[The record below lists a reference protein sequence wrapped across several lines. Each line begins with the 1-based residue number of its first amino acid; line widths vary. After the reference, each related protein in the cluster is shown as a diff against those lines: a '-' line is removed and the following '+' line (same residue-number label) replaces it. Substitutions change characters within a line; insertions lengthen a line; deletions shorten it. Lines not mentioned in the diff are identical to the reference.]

1 MNAMHLED
9 MINANYTHLN
19 ENDHEIWKFIKENRE
34 LCEHLSIDDL
44 ALRCHVSRSTILR
57 FAKRIGLNGYSELK
71 VHLRI
76 DNANTNEN
84 HIGLEYVYN
93 IYKDYMD
100 EIKEKD
106 FTNVLELIANAKNA
120 YVYGTGSIQ
129 NNVAMEIKRTF
140 LYVDKLF
147 FNITSANESYIYSEV
162 IDHNDVIIMISY
174 SGENA
179 SMLEFAKKLKT
190 KSVPIISITANKDNS
205 LAHLASESLYVE
217 IPNLI
222 NPMGPRY
229 EGLVSYFILVDFII
243 VKYMDYMERMNHHD
257 TGRID

>member
-1 MNAMHLED
+1 MRLED

-19 ENDHEIWKFIKENRE
+19 ENDHEIWNYIKENRA

-76 DNANTNEN
+76 DNANTNDKQT
-84 HIGLEYVYN
+84 GLESVYN
-93 IYKDYMD
+93 IYKNYMD
-100 EIKEKD
+100 EVKD
-106 FTNVLELIANAKNA
+106 KDLTNVIDLITNAKNA

-190 KSVPIISITANKDNS
+190 KSVPIISITATKDNA
-205 LAHLASESLYVE
+205 LAHLATESLYVE
-217 IPNLI
+217 VPNLI
-222 NPMGPRY
+222 NPVGPRY
-229 EGLVSYFILVDFII
+229 EGLVNYFILVDFII
-243 VKYMDYMERMNHHD
+243 VKYMDYMERKINHD
-257 TGRID
+257 TGRTD